1 MNLLSDLKA
10 DCSPSTWMTDLS
22 YFLAPLKLH
31 LLSLPSTHNSGM
43 DKKTVSGIEEGWTAC
58 QNDTFLFQLLQ
69 GARVLDVRLKHGIE
83 GIFLAIMERYQNVP

>member
-69 GARVLDVRLKHGIE
+69 GARVLDVRLKHGI
-83 GIFLAIMERYQNVP
+83 